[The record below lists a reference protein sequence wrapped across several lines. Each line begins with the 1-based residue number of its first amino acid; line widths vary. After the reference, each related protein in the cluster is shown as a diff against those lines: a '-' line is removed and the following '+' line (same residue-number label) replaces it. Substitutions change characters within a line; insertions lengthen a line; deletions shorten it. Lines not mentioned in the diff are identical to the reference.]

1 MEFEES
7 QLLFGKDFKLD
18 EKITIHHPTLE
29 EIFEVG
35 ERKYM
40 SIISLLT
47 STPADFKSQLFD
59 IGVDYESINEFQ
71 LFIMMTEGLDNCDTN
86 IIFGD
91 INFKDFK
98 VLFSKNINEDVLAN
112 IGAGIVIDRLTYE
125 IIGDYLRKIHN
136 FKKNTK
142 KYANAITKQV
152 QIDLHRKD
160 SAFNAKQAYKSMLC
174 PLISSMVNSKEF
186 KYDYTTVLKLPI
198 YTFMDAVQRVQKIKG
213 YEGLITGMYSGNID
227 VSKINNKDKILNW
240 MGDL

>member
-7 QLLFGKDFKLD
+7 QLLFGKDCEID
-18 EKITIHHPTLE
+18 EKIKIHHPTLK

-40 SIISLLT
+40 SIVSLLT

-59 IGVDYESINEFQ
+59 IGIDYESINEFQ
-71 LFIMMTEGLDNCDTN
+71 LFIMMSDGLDNCDTN

-91 INFKDFK
+91 LNFKNFNVAFDK
-98 VLFSKNINEDVLAN
+98 SINEDVLYDEKN
-112 IGAGIVIDRLTYE
+112 GIVIDRLVYE
-125 IIGDYLRKIHN
+125 IIGNYLRRVHN

-160 SAFNAKQAYKSMLC
+160 SAFNAKQPYKSMLC
-174 PLISSMVNSKEF
+174 PLVSSMVNSKEF
-186 KYDYTTVLKLPI
+186 KYDYTTVLDLPI